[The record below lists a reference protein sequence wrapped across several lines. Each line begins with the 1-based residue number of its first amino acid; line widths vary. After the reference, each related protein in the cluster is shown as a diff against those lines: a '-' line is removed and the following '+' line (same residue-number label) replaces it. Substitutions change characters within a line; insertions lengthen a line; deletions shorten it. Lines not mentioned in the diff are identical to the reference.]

1 MQVSTILSTALF
13 AVITLAIANPNGGL
27 AHRGA
32 RRAAARASRTTNPI
46 KIIGT
51 ADIVDGDNV
60 THVQYSSNWAGAVLT
75 APPAG
80 ETFNAV
86 SGQFT
91 VPTPSAPSGGGRGDY
106 SAAIWVGID
115 GDTYGNA
122 IWQSGIDVT
131 ISDGQVSYDAWYEWY
146 PNPAIDFP
154 NFSIGSGNV
163 ISVSITSSSDS
174 EGSVVLE
181 NLSTGQSITQ
191 SASAPSSGAVLAG
204 QNAEWIVEDY
214 DEGGSQVAFADFGT
228 VLFTNAAAG
237 TSSQTVDTS
246 GATIIEL
253 ENSNGQ
259 VLTDVTVPSPS
270 EVSIVY
276 E

>member
-1 MQVSTILSTALF
+1 MKGFTILSTALF
-13 AVITLAIANPNGGL
+13 AVIALAVPNPNGGL
-27 AHRGA
+27 ARRVA
-32 RRAAARASRTTNPI
+32 RRAAARATRTSAPI
-46 KIIGT
+46 NILGT

-91 VPTPSAPSGGGRGDY
+91 VPTPSAPSGGGGGDY

-115 GDTYGNA
+115 GDTYSNA

-131 ISDGQVSYDAWYEWY
+131 ISNGQVSYDAWYEWY
-146 PNPAIDFP
+146 PINAIDIP
-154 NFSIGSGNV
+154 NFSISSGDV

-181 NLSTGQSITQ
+181 NISTGQSVTQ
-191 SASAPSSGAVLAG
+191 SASAPSSNAVLAG

-214 DEGGSQVAFADFGT
+214 DAGGSQVSFADFGT
-228 VLFTNAAAG
+228 VLFTNAVAG
-237 TSSQTVDTS
+237 TSSQIVGTS

-253 ENSNGQ
+253 QNSNGK
-259 VLTDVTVPSPS
+259 VLTDVTVPSSS

-276 E
+276 K